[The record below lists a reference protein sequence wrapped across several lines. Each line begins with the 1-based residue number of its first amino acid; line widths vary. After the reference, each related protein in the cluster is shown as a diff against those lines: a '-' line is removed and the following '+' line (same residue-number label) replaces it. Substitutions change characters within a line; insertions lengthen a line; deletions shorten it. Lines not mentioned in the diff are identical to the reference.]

1 MLPPPR
7 GSISGTAPRASAIS
21 EYAEMS
27 IVIRKPSRLV
37 MTKGALSSSGG
48 ANAAPCTR
56 KSRPPNS

>member
-21 EYAEMS
+21 EYTEMS